1 MGQSA
6 NRATL
11 QAKLRSTKIGKRVG
25 VAFTFGPLLLLLSWL
40 GGIWLLVLVDLII
53 ILGLLEFCRMW
64 KVKGIVVNKGLAI
77 ILSLSFGW
85 NSFLNLGLSLP
96 FLFTFLFFILLVSE
110 LFRGVDGALFRI
122 SASLLAIFY
131 LGWLAT
137 YLLSI
142 GELNP
147 EVPHWGGSA
156 LILIFLVIWSVD
168 TGAYFSGLAWGSHK
182 ITPQIS
188 PNKTWEGTIGGF
200 LGGIFASLLL
210 WFLSSPLHPFL
221 PSLPLNHYLVVGGIA
236 GVGGQVGDMIESLMK
251 RDSEIKDASSL
262 IPGHGGILD
271 RFDSLLFIA
280 PLEYYYLK
288 LILS

>member
-1 MGQSA
+1 
-6 NRATL
+6 
-11 QAKLRSTKIGKRVG
+11 
-25 VAFTFGPLLLLLSWL
+25 
-40 GGIWLLVLVDLII
+40 
-53 ILGLLEFCRMW
+53 MW
-64 KVKGIVVNKGLAI
+64 EVKGIVVNKGLVI

-96 FLFTFLFFILLVSE
+96 LLFTFLFFILLVSE

-122 SASLLAIFY
+122 SASLLGIFY

-236 GVGGQVGDMIESLMK
+236 GVGGQVGDVIESLMK

>member
-1 MGQSA
+1 LEPSA
-6 NRATL
+6 NRTTL
-11 QAKLRSTKIGKRVG
+11 KAKLRFTKIEQRVG
-25 VAFTFGPLLLLLSWL
+25 VAFTLGPFLLLLCYL
-40 GGIWLLVLVDLII
+40 GGIWLLILVDLII
-53 ILGLLEFCRMW
+53 LFGLLEFRRMW
-64 KVKGIVVNKGLAI
+64 EAKGIGINRALVV

-85 NSFLNLGLSLP
+85 NSFLGPGISSSS
-96 FLFTFLFFILLVSE
+96 LFTILFLALLVFE
-110 LFRGVDGALFRI
+110 LFRGVKGALYRI
-122 SASLLAIFY
+122 SASLLGIFY

-147 EVPHWGGSA
+147 EVHHWGGSA

-182 ITPQIS
+182 ITPHIS
-188 PNKTWEGTIGGF
+188 PNKTWEGTIGGL

-236 GVGGQVGDMIESLMK
+236 GVGGQVGDVLESLMK
-251 RDSEIKDASSL
+251 RDSRIKDASSL
-262 IPGHGGILD
+262 VPGHGGVLD

>member
-11 QAKLRSTKIGKRVG
+11 EAKLRSTKIGKRVG
-25 VAFTFGPLLLLLSWL
+25 VAFSFGPLLLLLSWL

-64 KVKGIVVNKGLAI
+64 EVKGIVVNKGLVI

-122 SASLLAIFY
+122 SASLLGIFY

-147 EVPHWGGSA
+147 EVPHWVGSA

-188 PNKTWEGTIGGF
+188 PNKTWEGTIGGL
-200 LGGIFASLLL
+200 LGGIFVSLLL
-210 WFLSSPLHPFL
+210 WFLSPPLHPFL

-236 GVGGQVGDMIESLMK
+236 GVGGQVGDVIESLMK
-251 RDSEIKDASSL
+251 RDSGIKDASSL

-288 LILS
+288 FILS